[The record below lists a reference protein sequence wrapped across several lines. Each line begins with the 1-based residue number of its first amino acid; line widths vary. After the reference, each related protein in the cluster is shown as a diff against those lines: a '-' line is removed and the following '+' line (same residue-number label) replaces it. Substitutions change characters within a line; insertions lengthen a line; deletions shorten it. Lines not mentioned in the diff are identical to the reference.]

1 MKTSADRLSSRAR
14 FAAALLAAC
23 LSGIACIA
31 TLIEP
36 QWFELL
42 FDESPDGGDGSLE
55 TLVAVVVSLVACV
68 LFAGLAR
75 REWRRRRSGAAPA
88 AQARARP

>member
-1 MKTSADRLSSRAR
+1 MPKNHRLRLAI
-14 FAAALLAAC
+14 AATLALLSAV
-23 LSGIACIA
+23 ACIA

-55 TLVAVVVSLVACV
+55 TWFAVGLSAATCIAFSLV
-68 LFAGLAR
+68 AR
-75 REWRRRRSGAAPA
+75 REWRALTVLPEH
-88 AQARARP
+88 